1 MAIDLPRRVLLKTGD
16 GVIRNDASLAHYDA
30 TWGTKLRETWI
41 PALRGTGEPDEQWD
55 WFGKADD
62 PCFDAGLEHVVL
74 ACDGDLQGT
83 LITSLPQDAPAL
95 SRLPAVVYIE
105 YLSSAPWNRGRGG
118 APRRFKLC
126 AQVLLR
132 HAVLRSVEVGR
143 RGAIGLHSERDPR
156 TVAYYQD
163 SLGLQCRG
171 DDPAQEDRPYFEGDA
186 EWAAR
191 FLK

>member
-1 MAIDLPRRVLLKTGD
+1 MAIDLPRRVLLRTGD
-16 GVIRNDASLAHYDA
+16 EVIRDDASLAPYDA
-30 TWGTKLRETWI
+30 TWGTKLRETWL

-95 SRLPAVVYIE
+95 SLLPAVVYIE

-118 APRRFKLC
+118 APVVSSCAPRCCFATPSCGARR
-126 AQVLLR
+126 
-132 HAVLRSVEVGR
+132 
-143 RGAIGLHSERDPR
+143 
-156 TVAYYQD
+156 
-163 SLGLQCRG
+163 
-171 DDPAQEDRPYFEGDA
+171 
-186 EWAAR
+186 WAAEER
-191 FLK
+191 SGSTRNAIREPWPTTASRSACNVVETTQRRRTGPTSRAMPSGPSAS